1 VLTRQEDGEKMALDG
16 RKLKILEAIIS
27 NYLDTAE
34 PVGSRTISRNYEL
47 NVSPATIRNEMS
59 DLEELGLIL
68 QPHTSAG
75 RIPSDKG
82 YRLYVDMLMSAKNQD
97 KRHNKHVKELVH
109 RAGRIENLL
118 QEIAGLIAKE
128 TNLMAVASGPQ
139 YIKCR
144 VKNIQLI
151 ALEKKKVLTVIVTDG
166 NVANNFVFE
175 VSQEVD
181 QKRLNKL
188 SFILNHELHGL
199 NVEEI
204 NLPLI
209 ESIKAYAG
217 NQDEVIGKVLEVI
230 FQSVKNEASTEIYT
244 SGVLN
249 MLRLPEFSNLEKATT
264 IMETLEKKD
273 KIRALLLSD
282 YKEEDLVNDGI
293 AIKIGAETGIK
304 EMEDCSLIKIAYH
317 IDGRPLGVIG
327 VIGPKR
333 MDYKNAIV
341 SLKYLITQIED
352 RINNKEDG

>member
-1 VLTRQEDGEKMALDG
+1 MVLDG

-34 PVGSRTISRNYEL
+34 PVGSRTLSRNYEL
-47 NVSPATIRNEMS
+47 DVSPATIRNEMS
-59 DLEELGLIL
+59 DLEELGFIL

-82 YRLYVDMLMSAKNQD
+82 YRLYVDMLMSAN
-97 KRHNKHVKELVH
+97 NKDEQHISHVKELVH

-118 QEIAGLIAKE
+118 QEIANLIAKE
-128 TNLMAVASGPQ
+128 TSLMAVASTPQ
-139 YIKCR
+139 YTKCK

-151 ALEKKKVLTVIVTDG
+151 ALEEQKVLAVIVTDG
-166 NVANNFVFE
+166 NMANNFVFE
-175 VSQEVD
+175 VTNIME
-181 QKRLNKL
+181 QKKLNQL
-188 SFILNHELHGL
+188 SFILNKELHGL

-217 NQDEVIGKVLEVI
+217 DQDEVISKVLEMI

-249 MLRLPEFSNLEKATT
+249 MLHLPEFSDLKKATT

-273 KIRALLLSD
+273 QIRKLLLSD
-282 YKEEDLVNDGI
+282 YSEADLMNDGI
-293 AIKIGAETGIK
+293 AIKIGAETGIR
-304 EMEDCSLIKIAYH
+304 EMEDCSLITTAYH
-317 IDGRPLGVIG
+317 IDGKALGVIG

-333 MDYKNAIV
+333 MDYKNAIL
-341 SLKYLITQIED
+341 SLKHLIVQIED
-352 RINNKEDG
+352 KINNNSG